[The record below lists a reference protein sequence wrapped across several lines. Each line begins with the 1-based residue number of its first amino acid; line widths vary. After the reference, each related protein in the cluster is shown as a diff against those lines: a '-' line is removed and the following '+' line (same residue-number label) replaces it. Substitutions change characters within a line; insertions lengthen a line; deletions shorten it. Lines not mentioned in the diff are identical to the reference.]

1 MNMPIPPVISQASQF
16 FQDSQADTRKMRQ
29 SAMDFEALLMRQILK
44 SARSADSGGW
54 LGGGE
59 DQAGQSMV
67 ELGEEYLAQVLAAE
81 GGLGMARLISD
92 GLRDQRLARD

>member
-1 MNMPIPPVISQASQF
+1 MNTPIPPVISQTSQLSR
-16 FQDSQADTRKMRQ
+16 DGPADTRKIRQ
-29 SAMDFEALLMRQILK
+29 SATDFEALLMRQILK
-44 SARSADSGGW
+44 SARSAGSGGW

-59 DQAGQSMV
+59 DQAGQCMV

-92 GLRDQRLARD
+92 GLRDRRLARD